1 MTARIIT
8 IRASI
13 QSWCDLTK
21 KKKGRKRNESRLLE
35 KNASDKDMSRGD
47 DPCAKVL
54 KRTGARNVWGGVAKR
69 RETGRE
75 IPRRR
80 WTTRSEREK
89 EGERGEGGRKSWSGR
104 GARIYAARYPN
115 ENRGGWIVGGMER
128 WLVGIHR
135 GGIRISETRSQSV
148 HTLHQYSFS
157 SGCTYII
164 LVGSWQTLDIN
175 FSLRL

>member
-1 MTARIIT
+1 MFDSDCTNYNDSCIDSELMRFN
-8 IRASI
+8 
-13 QSWCDLTK
+13 K

-80 WTTRSEREK
+80 
-89 EGERGEGGRKSWSGR
+89 
-104 GARIYAARYPN
+104 
-115 ENRGGWIVGGMER
+115 
-128 WLVGIHR
+128 
-135 GGIRISETRSQSV
+135 
-148 HTLHQYSFS
+148 
-157 SGCTYII
+157 
-164 LVGSWQTLDIN
+164 
-175 FSLRL
+175 

>member
-1 MTARIIT
+1 MMPKRKKKKKEKELPETFSEGDNRVVLPFSRLMKRTTKLFSFNDTHTLADSIDHSHIT
-8 IRASI
+8 IYQT
-13 QSWCDLTK
+13 QSLIKVFDSDCTNYNDSCIDSELMRFNK

-80 WTTRSEREK
+80 
-89 EGERGEGGRKSWSGR
+89 
-104 GARIYAARYPN
+104 
-115 ENRGGWIVGGMER
+115 
-128 WLVGIHR
+128 
-135 GGIRISETRSQSV
+135 
-148 HTLHQYSFS
+148 
-157 SGCTYII
+157 
-164 LVGSWQTLDIN
+164 
-175 FSLRL
+175 